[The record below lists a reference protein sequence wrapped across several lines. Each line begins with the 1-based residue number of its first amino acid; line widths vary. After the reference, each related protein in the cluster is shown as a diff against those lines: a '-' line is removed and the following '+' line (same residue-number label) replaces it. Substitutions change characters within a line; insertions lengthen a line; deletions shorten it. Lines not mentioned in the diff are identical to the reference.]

1 MRYPLLSPEVEREY
15 VMLRKKFHALE
26 AMTTEVQRA
35 YQAAFDVAQT
45 LKNSE
50 PNFFSDMFL
59 MIKKNRL
66 LKKYYKLN
74 RKYQSRHEI
83 FKKMQKLTDPKYED
97 ESTRKGPVFMPVMQ
111 IRQRG
116 GI

>member
-1 MRYPLLSPEVEREY
+1 MRYPMLEPEVEREY
-15 VMLRKKFHALE
+15 VKLQARYRELE
-26 AMTTEVQRA
+26 KMTTQVQTA
-35 YQAAFDVAQT
+35 YQQAYDVAQT

-50 PNFFSDMFL
+50 PSFFSDMFL

-111 IRQRG
+111 IRR
-116 GI
+116 